1 MAMYNTL
8 NGSNYKFC
16 GYTYT
21 YEVMEEDDNRKYWHD
36 IVDSSGARFS
46 MDFSPYSF
54 PSEEQFQD
62 AVVEHMLREYFKNF
76 TDNGDSNVLV

>member
-1 MAMYNTL
+1 MTMYNTL

-36 IVDSSGARFS
+36 IVDPSGARFS
-46 MDFSPYSF
+46 LDFSPYRF

-76 TDNGDSNVLV
+76 TDNGDNNVFV